1 MLADG
6 IYISDLPTLEGAV
19 PNTSV
24 VAVDDGTTT
33 KQATTNQVAKAVVEN
48 YTGSSLAGTAQSIKS
63 AIDSLGTDMGD
74 LSDLDTTDKSSLV
87 NAINEVATTPS
98 VSPYDTDPEMD
109 GTASPGESDEY
120 ARGDHVHPSDTSK
133 ADTDGMY
140 EDMSVGNLISTQF
153 VENKE
158 PYLFRRTGNGK
169 NIDGSE
175 KAFIDKIIG
184 GTVAWNQLIGSQTS
198 FRPSQTSGGITYTSN
213 GDGTFTLNGTATTS
227 DWWNVVPYSS
237 GSVVAGHKYYICDA
251 NHNGGSDTFGLGF
264 SGGTIIAYGNVGAIV
279 SAPSNSSSI
288 SYVYKSGAIINNAI
302 IKPML
307 IDLTALFGSAEIADY
322 VYSLEQTTAGSGI
335 AWLKA
340 HGFIDGSYRA
350 YDSGSLQSVK
360 TSEHRTVGF
369 NQWDE
374 EWEVGGIKYAD
385 GTTYDTNDRIRSKSF
400 YECIPNTSYYNK
412 TPTNNLSVFWYDSN
426 KNYINRVN
434 IPNAV
439 ITSPTN
445 AKYFKI
451 CLVDGT
457 TYNHDICI
465 NLSDPSKNGQYE
477 PYEVHSY
484 PLDPNLELR
493 GLFKLDAN
501 NNLYAE
507 GDVYESSGAVTRK
520 YGYRAYQSGDESL
533 TDAITDGTNTVYKL
547 TTPTTETA
555 QPYASPQVVS
565 PLGTEEY
572 IDTRDVPVPVGHETK
587 YMANLREKIEDLP
600 WDLSMIA
607 PIENGATAS
616 QAYAQ
621 GKYFLKDNQFCK
633 ALTSIA
639 SGATFTLN
647 TNYAVTTVAN
657 ELYTALHS

>member
-6 IYISDLPTLEGAV
+6 IYISDLPTLDGAV

-120 ARGDHVHPSDTSK
+120 ARGDHVHPSDTTKADAEEVEADIEAINTALETK
-133 ADTDGMY
+133 ADTDGLY

-184 GTVAWNQLIGSQTS
+184 GTVAWNQLFSARMATTTVNGVTATNNNDGS
-198 FRPSQTSGGITYTSN
+198 
-213 GDGTFTLNGTATTS
+213 FTLQGTATADASLRLNQSTA
-227 DWWNVVPYSS
+227 S
-237 GSVVAGHKYYICDA
+237 GADHLDTYYAGHKYLFLGNDSVRLTIMRVSTWNIFASIYGVGIVTSNQTLDNCFVYMPI
-251 NHNGGSDTFGLGF
+251 GSGVTFDKKI
-264 SGGTIIAYGNVGAIV
+264 TPQI
-279 SAPSNSSSI
+279 
-288 SYVYKSGAIINNAI
+288 
-302 IKPML
+302 
-307 IDLTALFGSAEIADY
+307 IDLTQAFGTEIADY
-322 VYSLEQTTAGSGI
+322 VYSLEQTTAGAGV
-335 AWLKA
+335 AWLKS

-350 YDSGSLQSVK
+350 FNEGSLLSVK
-360 TSEHRTVGF
+360 TSAHVMR
-369 NQWDE
+369 DE
-374 EWEVGGIKYAD
+374 N
-385 GTTYDTNDRIRSKSF
+385 DTI
-400 YECIPNTSYYNK
+400 IAT
-412 TPTNNLSVFWYDSN
+412 
-426 KNYINRVN
+426 
-434 IPNAV
+434 
-439 ITSPTN
+439 
-445 AKYFKI
+445 
-451 CLVDGT
+451 
-457 TYNHDICI
+457 
-465 NLSDPSKNGQYE
+465 
-477 PYEVHSY
+477 Y
-484 PLDPNLELR
+484 PLDSDLELR
-493 GLFKLDAN
+493 GLFKLDAS

-507 GDVYESSGAVTRK
+507 GDVYQPDGSVLRNWTELVFDGSS
-520 YGYRAYQSGDESL
+520 DEAWERYAAGSASAFAMQINISTIL
-533 TDAITDGTNTVYKL
+533 PFDGNIICDKL
-547 TTPTTETA
+547 TPISISATWGNFDNWISWASGSGVVGRILCTGVQSITTVADWRTYLASNPIHVVVPLSTPTTEQA
-555 QPYASPQVVS
+555 DPYANPQIVN